1 MIVVFMRILKFFCAL
16 FVLELLLLFFPIFFD
31 FRKLFSMLEKI
42 YNKVLIMG
50 EAAMYDRYAFFPPHH
65 RHFDDN
71 CCCYRVVQ
79 SRYRALTAYA
89 TGDIAKAFK
98 QLKQFCFVSP
108 DNVRENFPTSMWA
121 GLIRTTMEGA
131 TYHSTVIS
139 IVEPYCPKCT

>member
-1 MIVVFMRILKFFCAL
+1 MIGM
-16 FVLELLLLFFPIFFD
+16 
-31 FRKLFSMLEKI
+31 
-42 YNKVLIMG
+42 
-50 EAAMYDRYAFFPPHH
+50 AFFFLAPSSL
-65 RHFDDN
+65 FDDN
-71 CCCYRVVQ
+71 CFCYRVVQ

-131 TYHSTVIS
+131 TYHLTAQ
-139 IVEPYCPKCT
+139 